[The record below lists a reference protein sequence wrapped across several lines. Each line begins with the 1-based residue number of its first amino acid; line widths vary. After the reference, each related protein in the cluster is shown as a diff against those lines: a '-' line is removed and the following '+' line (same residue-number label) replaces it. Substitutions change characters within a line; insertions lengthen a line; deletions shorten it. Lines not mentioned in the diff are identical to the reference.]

1 MVKHLGESL
10 LCQPEFGN
18 IADRYGVSIVTGGM
32 VVGHVPRRISTIYH
46 LFISRGGQIVCQ
58 VTGARQYSIDLPQGG
73 LEVPSSLMFIG
84 IDKEVQKLK

>member
-1 MVKHLGESL
+1 

-18 IADRYGVSIVTGGM
+18 IADPYAVSIVTKSM
-32 VVGHVPRRISTIYH
+32 VVGHVPRRISAVCH
-46 LFISRGGQIVCQ
+46 LFIRHGGQIVCQ